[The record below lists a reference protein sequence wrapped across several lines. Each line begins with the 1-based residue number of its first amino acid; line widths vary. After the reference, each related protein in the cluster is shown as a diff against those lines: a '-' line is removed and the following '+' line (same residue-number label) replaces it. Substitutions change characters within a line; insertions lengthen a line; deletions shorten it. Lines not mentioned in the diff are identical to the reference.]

1 MEGKNPVF
9 NHFQYIGTLHIRG
22 KIKLHDDLY
31 AVLMGI
37 LYHVLKFFRRTV
49 RSGIRH
55 LRSKVIASFIT
66 PVINPGRLVLLFR
79 QIHIVIPG
87 LIHASFPALLL
98 FQLQELIGGHQ
109 LHCGNPQLLQIRKL
123 FRNSRI
129 GTSVLHT
136 GRRMACKASGMNQ
149 VQNGIRQRSHQRSV
163 ILPVIAMPAHTA
175 AKPGLRLPAPAF
187 ISVYHPGIGIC
198 NNILSGIEIILEL
211 YIGKPFQL
219 HAVNIAHTVLIRKR
233 KMQRLTCR
241 MQI

>member
-9 NHFQYIGTLHIRG
+9 NHFQYIGPLHIRG

-55 LRSKVIASFIT
+55 LRSKVIAPFIT

-109 LHCGNPQLLQIRKL
+109 LHCGNPQFLQIREL

-129 GTSVLHT
+129 GPSVLHT

-149 VQNGIRQRSHQRSV
+149 VQNGI
-163 ILPVIAMPAHTA
+163 
-175 AKPGLRLPAPAF
+175 
-187 ISVYHPGIGIC
+187 
-198 NNILSGIEIILEL
+198 
-211 YIGKPFQL
+211 
-219 HAVNIAHTVLIRKR
+219 
-233 KMQRLTCR
+233 
-241 MQI
+241 